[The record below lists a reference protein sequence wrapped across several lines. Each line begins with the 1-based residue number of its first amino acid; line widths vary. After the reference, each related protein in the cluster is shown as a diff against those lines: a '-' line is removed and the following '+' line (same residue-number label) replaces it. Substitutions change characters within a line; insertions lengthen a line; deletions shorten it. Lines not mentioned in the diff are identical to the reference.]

1 MDWSVMLEARQLV
14 PGLVVGALALGL
26 MAIPFGLDR
35 KTVAAAVLLVLCVNG
50 LYPEGSLGLLADA
63 FGPMRGLI
71 MDTEERRDAH
81 TAEIDD
87 ASGTSATAGKR

>member
-35 KTVAAAVLLVLCVNG
+35 KTVAAAVLLSIG
-50 LYPEGSLGLLADA
+50 RAD
-63 FGPMRGLI
+63 R
-71 MDTEERRDAH
+71 
-81 TAEIDD
+81 
-87 ASGTSATAGKR
+87 